1 MAVSNKTHLKIIT
14 PHGIFWDKEVE
25 IVTVRTTEGDLGV
38 LYGRSPMVASL
49 AISHLTINSKG
60 KQDFKECA
68 ISGGVIYITKERV
81 DIITDAIEA
90 KESIDVSRA
99 ERAKRQAEQM
109 LKQKTDENEH
119 KMATLALQRAINRIS
134 IKKG

>member
-1 MAVSNKTHLKIIT
+1 
-14 PHGIFWDKEVE
+14 
-25 IVTVRTTEGDLGV
+25 
-38 LYGRSPMVASL
+38 MVASL

-68 ISGGVIYITKERV
+68 IAGGVIYVTKERV

-109 LKQKTDENEH
+109 LKQKSDENEH
-119 KMATLALQRAINRIS
+119 KMAELALQRAINRIS
-134 IKKG
+134 MKKG